1 MRFLVLG
8 GTQFIGPHVVR
19 HLKAGGQEVTVFH
32 RGQTETE
39 LPEGVRHVH
48 GDFGDL
54 EGRLSELRASALDVV
69 IDMVPWIAK
78 SGRQG
83 VMWFKGIASRGLVVT
98 SGDVYRAFGRLWRS
112 EPGPPDPVPLAEES
126 PRREK
131 PAPDRAGTAI
141 DFDNVETEN
150 LVTCHPDFPVTV
162 LRLPATYG
170 PGDPQRR
177 LYGYARRMEDRRPVI
192 VLDERLAGW
201 RWSRGYVE
209 DVAGAIALAAIDGRA
224 TGRVYNV
231 AQPEAYSEQEW
242 VRLIADA
249 YGWQG
254 QVVAVPGDALPDGLR
269 WDFDTTQQYV
279 LDSSRIRSELGYME
293 QIPLSEGLRRTIEW
307 ERANPPAETGL
318 DYEAEDRAVADLRT

>member
-19 HLKAGGQEVTVFH
+19 HLAGGGHELTVFH
-32 RGQTETE
+32 RGQTEKE

-54 EGRLSELRASALDVV
+54 EARLPELRASGLDAV

-83 VMWFKGIASRGLVVT
+83 VMWFKGIARRGLVVT

-112 EPGPPDPVPLAEES
+112 EPGPPDPVPLTEDS
-126 PRREK
+126 PLRK
-131 PAPDRAGTAI
+131 KSAPDRGRPV
-141 DFDNVETEN
+141 DFDNIETED
-150 LVTCHPDFPVTV
+150 LVTCDPDLPVTV

-170 PGDPQRR
+170 PGDLQHR
-177 LYGYARRMEDRRPVI
+177 LYGYVRRMDDQRPVI

-209 DVAGAIALAAIDGRA
+209 DVAGAIALAAVDERA
-224 TGRVYNV
+224 SGRVYNV
-231 AQPEAYSEQEW
+231 AQPEAFSEEDW
-242 VRLIADA
+242 VRLIAHA
-249 YGWQG
+249 HGWEG
-254 QVVAVPGDALPDGLR
+254 QLVAVPGDALPDALR
-269 WDFDTTQQYV
+269 WDFDTTQQYDM
-279 LDSSRIRSELGYME
+279 DSSRIRAELGYAE

-307 ERANPPAETGL
+307 ERASPPVETDL
-318 DYEAEDRAVADLRT
+318 DYEAEDRVVADLRT